1 MTNEAIIR
9 NYQFT
14 RNVLAG
20 QDILIKQYKLRGNE
34 VLLIQE
40 LCMKLNSFKSY
51 IEFKRGDLTSSIRRK
66 TFYKILKKFE
76 NKNIVS
82 FESRPKNN
90 TVSTYKLHFT
100 VEFIKTVCE
109 EEFAKEYTRWLKQ
122 VTKKTIPY

>member
-20 QDILIKQYKLRGNE
+20 QDILIKQYKLKGNE

-66 TFYKILKKFE
+66 TFYKILEKLE
-76 NKNIVS
+76 NENIITFDS
-82 FESRPKNN
+82 KPKNQVN
-90 TVSTYKLHFT
+90 TYKLHFT